1 MVSAG
6 ELVAMHPS
14 SENPFESPAVL
25 EQIPPRP
32 SEVESIDDSIP
43 ALVALTWMFFL
54 FAATIHAM
62 ASVYLRDLQLGVA
75 AIVSC
80 GVGFAILYPSI
91 LTWGLGLGYSV
102 LMVLVML
109 ALNAITYVDPRPPN
123 IFEMPPL
130 VLYLLIVVL
139 LFQTSRRY
147 YFDTPKPPEPEE
159 PVES

>member
-1 MVSAG
+1 
-6 ELVAMHPS
+6 MHPS
-14 SENPFESPAVL
+14 SENPFQSPAVL

-32 SEVESIDDSIP
+32 SEIDSTDDSMP

-62 ASVYLRDLQLGVA
+62 ASVYLRDISLGVA

-80 GVGFAILYPSI
+80 GVGFAILYPSV
-91 LTWGLGLGYSV
+91 LTWGLGLSYSF

-109 ALNAITYVDPRPPN
+109 ALSAITYVGPRPPV

-130 VLYLLIVVL
+130 VLYLLIVFL

-147 YFDTPKPPEPEE
+147 YFDAPKHLEPKE